1 VFASEALEAR
11 RMLTVTAVS
20 NGFGTQSSSPRLFA
34 QVGDLTFFTTI
45 AGTNALWTT
54 DPISGQTTLVKDF
67 GTVAGDRPTDLTAGD
82 GVVYFVAGGATG
94 REVWKSDGTAAGTS
108 ILKDVVP
115 GSGSSYPESLYF
127 FNGNLYFG
135 ATDSAG
141 PALWKSDGTTAGT
154 NRLLN
159 IAAGSAP
166 PASLLAVGNTL
177 YFNAFTPA
185 TGNELWKTDGTA
197 AGTSMVLDIYPG
209 TMGGSP
215 HNMIA
220 MNGVVYF
227 AASNSLGTELWRSDG
242 TGAGTRIVKD
252 INPGSA
258 ASFPSDFAVKDGRL
272 FFAAETNS
280 NGRELWSSDGT
291 AAWTFQVDDLNGSG
305 SSSPSNLVVVD
316 HTLFFSA
323 DDGSGPSLWTESGVD
338 YATLKLPALKPQYIV
353 SYAGLAWFS
362 ASSSAGT
369 ELWSSDGSIG
379 GTAMF
384 KDVAPGAE
392 DGLVSNL
399 AVGGDNLYFAAYQ
412 YGTGEELWMAD
423 GVADDTALVKDLNT
437 TPLVAPPSLY
447 TEYAGSVYFT
457 TSAGGFY
464 RTDGT
469 PDGTTRI
476 SYLSPTQFK
485 IVGSTLYFTT
495 GDGTRFPSVWKT
507 DGTFAGTQL
516 VRQFTLPLNYGGTI
530 GPMAVYNGKL
540 MFSTL
545 FTMSSEIWV
554 SDGTSAGTTI
564 LQNTGNPNRA
574 IGWRNPVQVGPL
586 LYFYGYAENNQGWE
600 LWRTDGTAAGTFLVK
615 DVETAGNSSFDNYG
629 SMDIEELNGAAIYA
643 PLTAQ
648 YNRELWRSDATGTS
662 MILDINGTS
671 AGSIRPDPDPS
682 KTLVKMGD
690 YIYFFSD
697 TSLWRTDGTAAGTT
711 VVAAIDPNNI
721 YPLSGLTQVGNRLFF
736 IKQRTSDHAEYDL
749 WTSDG
754 TAGNALLLRRF
765 YVDSTSNAPGIGSI
779 VDVNGVAYFEGW
791 DTIQGSGIELW
802 RSDGTVAGTLIAGD
816 INGGVANSNPASLTP
831 TSSGLYLTAT
841 SSSEGTQVWK
851 ESANELP
858 PAPTN
863 LVLTALGP
871 FKIQLTWSA
880 PVDGSITYRVDR
892 SLTADFPTQD
902 DSVFVPVGITQFV
915 DPVVQPKTHY
925 YYRVVA
931 INSAGT
937 SSSAVANLIT
947 PAVSFDPGGVQR
959 VDSTFTL
966 PVREPFSFGGQ
977 VYVDAYTAATS
988 TWQAYRSDGQSYTLI
1003 APFAIEDPVVL
1014 GNRFYFRNNNAVWVS
1029 DGTAGN
1035 TVLALNQAATTKL
1048 WTFDGK
1054 LYFGHNTDLWVS
1066 NGTDA
1071 GSHIVDP
1078 ATSPRLAAIWTV
1090 VFNSGSSVR
1099 EHVTFNG
1106 DLYYLDST
1114 EQQIYK
1120 AVGDTAIK
1128 VASAPAFPGSGWNWS
1143 PNHLSVANGYV
1154 YFFAKQYLPTISN
1167 DYVLYR
1173 TDGTPEGTVPIKDVG
1188 TGRFSSIVSAN
1199 GTLYFTSGGTMWAS
1213 DGTEAGT
1220 IAIKTYPAING
1231 NYAFSEL
1238 SVVSGHVY
1246 FNFRYYIGNKNAGEL
1261 WTSDGTVEGTVK
1273 VEGLPNT
1280 TDVTTNSPIT
1290 LTSGADALYFLA
1302 DLSTANNDRS
1312 KLFRDFSPPTGLAI
1326 PDAPSDFT
1334 ATAFSAGQVTLSW
1347 HDNSRNEEGFRI
1359 EQSTSSTFETI
1370 DKTITVLP
1378 NITHYVDLSVAPS
1391 TTYYYRLVAF
1401 NTGGDTAP
1409 LFAGP
1414 ATTPAGT
1421 AAPTGLSLTEAVN
1434 GERIDLAWTDQ
1445 STHETGFVVERSTAF
1460 DFVGG
1465 GVVSFNLPA
1474 GSTAFSDTTIARL
1487 TKYYYRV
1494 YAVGADGY
1502 SPATSANITSS
1513 DAKPLA
1519 PTDLLAWAVSDSQ
1532 IDLQWTD
1539 VAVNESAVG
1548 GYTVERGDKDGV
1560 YTLVASL
1567 PKNSI
1572 SYSDTGLTAGEF
1584 YNYRV
1589 RAVNAINPSD
1599 AVVSATV
1606 RTLPPQLAT
1615 TVVTLPT
1622 LPGSTQERSAD
1633 PTRVVTAGGK
1643 GYFFA
1648 TDGSNG
1654 TPILQLWS
1662 TDGTAQNTVLVKSY
1676 FRGGSR
1682 FIGTAGNLVY
1692 FLLADINEK
1701 TFLYRS
1707 DGTAAGTFPLIGLFH
1722 QSGGESMNDPY
1733 EATEFGGQLYF
1744 LITDF
1749 HIPGVALYRSDGTL
1763 TGTVVVKSFTSLTP
1777 TNLTVRNG
1785 TLYFNVNGTLYQ
1797 SDGTGAGTVPSSSV
1811 VPGIGAAERVTDGDK
1826 TYYVTGNKLYVNDGV
1841 SDTLLVTAVVGSP
1854 SKLRIIN
1861 GKLFYILRSWDA
1873 TQTNQYSDLYV
1884 TDGTVGGE
1892 TLIKRFTYGGT
1903 PGVLEVQKVGSN
1915 LYLTINNGANM
1926 ELWRTDGSIDSTGMI
1941 ESQTAVLDRL
1951 GAVGNWLTFESG
1963 ATTQLY
1969 STTGEPNS
1977 AMQIS
1982 NIGNFTAHPDWITP
1996 VGQSLYYISSFLT
2009 GPGSDPAASYGVEIW
2024 KTDTTTNQSTRL
2036 FVGNPRDL
2044 TLHNGVLY
2052 FISST
2057 KLYKIDPADDV
2068 PVFIKDI
2075 GFGGRIAASSN
2086 GTLYLGV
2093 WLGGNSGLYQ
2103 LWKTDG
2109 TAAGTVQVGT
2119 TNIFL
2124 NVNPDYARFIATSG
2138 GYFYF
2143 LDGIHG
2149 SLWRTDGSTTT
2160 QIAGIGLVDQIKDVQ
2175 GTLYAFQRN
2184 YNFDQSVYLYTID
2197 HAAASATLV
2206 KQINGPGFATL
2217 VTAPTAV
2224 GNKLYFGAQVAGQGY
2239 LLWSSDGTQAGTAP
2253 FLDMFPDNTPG
2264 VVNDG
2269 VVDSIVDANGTAY
2282 VIGYNARTL
2291 SGSLWR
2297 TDGTTAGSVRI
2308 RAINRSTD
2316 APRPVYLTVV
2326 NGLVIYSDGDYL
2338 WRSDGTLEGTI
2349 HIDSTGVASD
2359 GNRSVAGWAGPAY
2372 AVIDSRIYFTGA
2384 IPGTGQSLR
2393 VAYLDPPASPDGLT
2407 IGVPDVV
2414 SDGPL
2419 GAPLPAPIAGGVK
2432 LTWHDRSSNESS
2444 FLIERSTTP
2453 NFTVIDKTFFAA
2465 ANATQFVDASASV
2478 GDNYYYRVRA
2488 VNAGGNSTSSN
2499 LISAGAPGVLQGTY
2513 DYAAAQRKIIVQFS
2527 ADVSASLTADDI
2539 HLIDLATGLAVDASA
2554 FTLAFDHL
2562 DNSAT
2567 IAFSALPKD
2576 GIYRLTLR
2584 AAEVTDATGATLD
2597 GNGDGISGDDYQLD
2611 FFELKGDANRDKT
2624 VSFADLVAVAQHYGT
2639 DGNGWAQGDFNG
2651 DGTVSFSDLVVVAQN
2666 YGTSLPPMVGF
2677 DIAALQSLVPSKA
2690 LPIQSIDQN
2699 GVPAAEA
2706 VKPLAMPAMPAAKP
2720 VLKPAATAPVGPVP
2734 MVAVTKTVIV
2744 KPLPVPTRTLPPKPS
2759 PAFSSVK
2766 ITP

>member
-1 VFASEALEAR
+1 
-11 RMLTVTAVS
+11 MLTVTAVS

-34 QVGDLTFFTTI
+34 QVGDLTFFTTT

-54 DPISGQTTLVKDF
+54 NPINGQTTLVKDF
-67 GTVAGDRPTDLTAGD
+67 GTVAGDRPTDLTAGN
-82 GVVYFVAGGATG
+82 GAVYFVAGGATG
-94 REVWKSDGTAAGTS
+94 REVWKSDGTPAGTS
-108 ILKDVVP
+108 ILKDIVA
-115 GSGSSYPESLYF
+115 GSGSSFPQSLYF

-135 ATDSAG
+135 ATDSVG

-154 NRLLN
+154 NRLLD

-166 PASLLAVGNTL
+166 PGSLLAVGNTL

-185 TGNELWKTDGTA
+185 TGNELWKTDGTP
-197 AGTSMVLDIYPG
+197 AGTSMVLDIYSG
-209 TMGGSP
+209 TSGGSP
-215 HNMIA
+215 YNMIA
-220 MNGVVYF
+220 MNGVIYF
-227 AASNSLGTELWRSDG
+227 AASNSSGTELWRSDG
-242 TGAGTRIVKD
+242 TSAGTRIVKD

-258 ASFPSDFAVKDGRL
+258 ASFPSDFAVNDGRL
-272 FFAAETNS
+272 FFAAETAS
-280 NGRELWSSDGT
+280 NGRELWTSDGT
-291 AAWTFQVDDLNGSG
+291 AAGTVLVRDLNGSG
-305 SSSPSNLVVVD
+305 NSSPSNLVVVN
-316 HTLFFSA
+316 HILFFSA
-323 DDGSGPSLWTESGVD
+323 DDGSGASLWKESGTNF
-338 YATLKLPALKPQYIV
+338 ATQKLPALKPQYIV
-353 SYAGLAWFS
+353 SFAGLAWFS

-369 ELWSSDGSIG
+369 ELWSSDGTIA
-379 GTAMF
+379 GTSMF

-399 AVGGDNLYFAAYQ
+399 AVGANNLYFAAYQ

-423 GVADDTALVKDLNT
+423 GVASDTALVKDLNT
-437 TPLVAPPSLY
+437 TPVVAPPSLY
-447 TEYAGSVYFT
+447 TEYAGNVYFT

-469 PDGTTRI
+469 PGGTTRI

-485 IVGSTLYFTT
+485 ILGSTLYFST
-495 GDGTRFPSVWKT
+495 GDGTRFPSIWKT

-516 VRQFTLPLNYGGTI
+516 AKQFTLPVNYGGTI
-530 GPMAVYNGKL
+530 GPMVVYNGKL
-540 MFSTL
+540 MFSTT
-545 FTMSSEIWV
+545 FPVGEEIWV
-554 SDGTSAGTTI
+554 SDGTSAGTTT
-564 LQNTGNPNRA
+564 LQNTSDPNRA
-574 IGWRNPVQVGPL
+574 IDWKNPVQIGSI
-586 LYFYGYAENNQGWE
+586 LYFYGYSENFGWE
-600 LWRTDGTAAGTFLVK
+600 LWRTDGTALGTFNVK
-615 DVETAGNSSFDNYG
+615 DAQALGSSSSFDNYG
-629 SMDIEELNGAAIYA
+629 TMDIEELNGAVIYA
-643 PLTAQ
+643 PSSGQ
-648 YNRELWRSDATGTS
+648 NNRELWRSDATGTS

-671 AGSIRPDPDPS
+671 ISSIRPDPDPL
-682 KTLVKMGD
+682 KTLVKMGN

-711 VVAAIDPNNI
+711 VVAAIDPTNI
-721 YPLSGLTQVGNRLFF
+721 YPLSGLTRVGNRLFF
-736 IKQRTSDHAEYDL
+736 IKQRTGSHAEYDL

-754 TAGNALLLRRF
+754 TVGNAVLLRRF
-765 YVDSTSNAPGIGSI
+765 FVDSTSTAPGIGSI

-802 RSDGTVAGTLIAGD
+802 RSDGTPAGTLLAGD
-816 INGGVANSNPASLTP
+816 INGGPANSNPASLTP

-841 SSSEGTQVWK
+841 SSNVGTQVWK
-851 ESANELP
+851 ENPNALP

-863 LVLTALGP
+863 LVLTALSP
-871 FKIQLTWSA
+871 FKIQLTWTA
-880 PVDGSITYRVDR
+880 PVDGSVIYRVDR

-902 DSVFVPVGITQFV
+902 DSVFIPVGITQFV
-915 DPVVQPKTHY
+915 DPVVYPKTHY

-937 SSSAVANLIT
+937 SPSVLANLIT
-947 PAVSFDPGGVQR
+947 PAVSFNPGGVQR
-959 VDSTFTL
+959 VDSTFTS
-966 PVREPFSFGGQ
+966 PVAEPFGFGGQ
-977 VYVDAYTAATS
+977 VYVNAYNSATS
-988 TWQAYRSDGQSYTLI
+988 TWEAYRSDGESYTRI
-1003 APFAIEDPVVL
+1003 APFIIEDSVVL

-1035 TVLALNQAATTKL
+1035 TRLALNLAATTRL

-1066 NGTDA
+1066 DGTDA
-1071 GSHIVDP
+1071 GSHLVDP
-1078 ATSPRLAAIWTV
+1078 ATSPRLAAIKSV
-1090 VFNSGSSVR
+1090 VFSGDSYGQ
-1099 EHVTFNG
+1099 ENVTFNG

-1128 VASAPAFPGSGWNWS
+1128 VASAPAFPGSGWTWQ

-1167 DYVLYR
+1167 DFVLYR

-1220 IAIKTYPAING
+1220 IPIKSYPSVNA

-1238 SVVSGHVY
+1238 SVVSGHVF
-1246 FNFRYYIGNKNAGEL
+1246 FNFRYFVGSKNAGEL
-1261 WTSDGTVEGTVK
+1261 WTSDGTVDGTVK
-1273 VEGLPNT
+1273 VDGLPNT
-1280 TDVTTNSPIT
+1280 TDVTTSSPIT
-1290 LTSGADALYFLA
+1290 LTSGADTLYFLA
-1302 DLSTANNDRS
+1302 DLSTANTDRS
-1312 KLFRDFSPPTGLAI
+1312 KLFRDFAPPTGLTI
-1326 PDAPSDFT
+1326 PDAPTNFT

-1347 HDNSRNEEGFRI
+1347 VDHSRNEEGFRI
-1359 EQSTSSTFETI
+1359 EQSTSPTFATI
-1370 DKTITVLP
+1370 DNTFTVLP
-1378 NITHYVDLSVAPS
+1378 NIAHYVDLSVAPF

-1401 NTGGDTAP
+1401 NTGGETVP
-1409 LFAGP
+1409 LLASP

-1421 AAPTGLSLTEAVN
+1421 AAPTGLSLTEAVS
-1434 GERIDLAWTDQ
+1434 GERIDLVWTDQ
-1445 STHETGFVVERSTAF
+1445 STNETGFVVERSTAF

-1465 GVVSFNLPA
+1465 GLVSFNLPA
-1474 GSTAFSDTTIARL
+1474 GSTAFSDTTISRL

-1494 YAVGADGY
+1494 YAVSTHGY
-1502 SPATSANITSS
+1502 STATSASITSS
-1513 DAKPLA
+1513 DSKPLA

-1539 VAVNESAVG
+1539 LAVNESAVG
-1548 GYTVERGDKDGV
+1548 GYTVERGDKNGV

-1599 AVVSATV
+1599 AVISASV

-1622 LPGSTQERSAD
+1622 LPGSTQQLSAD
-1633 PTRVVTAGGK
+1633 PTRVVTAGGR

-1662 TDGTAQNTVLVKSY
+1662 TDGTAENTVLVKSY
-1676 FRGGSR
+1676 FRGGAR

-1692 FLLADINEK
+1692 FILADINEK

-1763 TGTVVVKSFTSLTP
+1763 TGTVVVKSFTSFNP

-1785 TLYFNVNGTLYQ
+1785 TLYFNGNGTLYQ

-1811 VPGIGAAERVTDGDK
+1811 VPGLGAVERVVDGDK
-1826 TYYVTGNKLYVNDGV
+1826 TYYVTGNKLYVNNGTPG
-1841 SDTLLVTAVVGSP
+1841 DTLLVTAAVGSP

-1873 TQTNQYSDLYV
+1873 THTNQYSDLYV

-1892 TLIKRFTYGGT
+1892 TLIKRFTYGGA
-1903 PGVLEVQKVGSN
+1903 PGVLEVQKVASS
-1915 LYLTINNGANM
+1915 LYLTINNGVNM

-1941 ESQTAVLDRL
+1941 ENGTANLVQL
-1951 GAVGNWLTFESG
+1951 GAVGNRLTFTSG
-1963 ATTQLY
+1963 AATQLY
-1969 STTGEPNS
+1969 STTGDPN
-1977 AMQIS
+1977 AAVQIS

-1996 VGQSLYYISSFLT
+1996 VGQSLYFISSFLT
-2009 GPGSDPAASYGVEIW
+2009 GPGSDPAVSYGVEIW

-2057 KLYKIDPADDV
+2057 KLYKIDPADDI
-2068 PVFIKDI
+2068 PVLIKDI

-2086 GTLYLGV
+2086 GILYLG
-2093 WLGGNSGLYQ
+2093 LSGGNGLYQ

-2109 TAAGTVQVGT
+2109 TAAGTVQVTAT

-2143 LDGIHG
+2143 LDGQHG

-2160 QIAGIGLVDQIKDVQ
+2160 QISGIEQLDQIKDVQ
-2175 GTLYAFQRN
+2175 GTLYAIQRN
-2184 YNFDQSVYLYTID
+2184 YFTDRSVFLYTIN
-2197 HAAASATLV
+2197 HSTASATLV
-2206 KQINGPGFATL
+2206 KQIDGPGFDNLISAM
-2217 VTAPTAV
+2217 TAV
-2224 GNKLYFGAQVAGQGY
+2224 GNKLYFGAQVPGQGY
-2239 LLWSSDGTQAGTAP
+2239 LLWSSDGTQAGTTP

-2264 VVNDG
+2264 VVNNG
-2269 VVDSIVDANGTAY
+2269 MVDSIVDVNGTAY
-2282 VIGYNARTL
+2282 VIGYDATTKT
-2291 SGSLWR
+2291 GSLWR

-2359 GNRSVAGWAGPAY
+2359 GNRSIAGWGGPAY
-2372 AVIDSRIYFTGA
+2372 AVIDNRIYFTGA
-2384 IPGTGQSLR
+2384 IPGSGQSLR
-2393 VAYLDPPASPDGLT
+2393 VAYLDPPASPDELT
-2407 IGVPDVV
+2407 IGVPDVLAAPV
-2414 SDGPL
+2414 PGL
-2419 GAPLPAPIAGGVK
+2419 PLPAPISTGVK

-2453 NFTVIDKTFFAA
+2453 TFSVIDKTFFAP
-2465 ANATQFVDASASV
+2465 ANATQFIDASASV

-2488 VNAGGNSTSSN
+2488 VNAGGNSNSSN

-2513 DYAAAQRKIIVQFS
+2513 DYAAAQRKIVIRFS
-2527 ADVSASLTADDI
+2527 ADVSASLTAADI

-2554 FTLAFDHL
+2554 FTLAYNHL

-2567 IAFSALPKD
+2567 IAFSAPPKD
-2576 GIYRLTLR
+2576 GTYRLTLR

-2597 GNGDGISGDDYQLD
+2597 GNGDGLSGDDYRLD

-2639 DGNGWAQGDFNG
+2639 GGNTWAQGDFNG
-2651 DGTVSFSDLVVVAQN
+2651 DGTVGFSDLVAVAQN
-2666 YGTSLPPMVGF
+2666 YGTSLPPPAVF
-2677 DIAALQSLVPSKA
+2677 DIAASKSLVPSKP
-2690 LPIQSIDQN
+2690 LPIKSIDQKP
-2699 GVPAAEA
+2699 VPAATA
-2706 VKPLAMPAMPAAKP
+2706 VKRLAKSAMPAAKP
-2720 VLKPAATAPVGPVP
+2720 VLKPAATAPVRPAP
-2734 MVAVTKTVIV
+2734 KFAVTKTVAV
-2744 KPLPVPTRTLPPKPS
+2744 KPLPVATKPLPSKPS
-2759 PAFSSVK
+2759 LAFSSVK
-2766 ITP
+2766 IAPLSHH